1 MLAGQMISRTHFD
14 PQQLIDYKIMA
25 KKVKTKKLPEHIET
39 IEAKHDFSDPEKI
52 GLLEELSRAHHEAG
66 ELKEQAKHSATE
78 WKNRI
83 KSIENKISTIS
94 NKATSGYEFRPTECR
109 VEFDTKKEKKT
120 YFNKKTGEKVET
132 RDMTPAD
139 FELPLFKTEPL
150 KKGENIVS
158 VGAAFDGAQTEPSP
172 TDVNDD

>member
-1 MLAGQMISRTHFD
+1 
-14 PQQLIDYKIMA
+14 MA

-39 IEAKHDFSDPEKI
+39 IEAKHVFDDQEMLVMLQ
-52 GLLEELSRAHHEAG
+52 LLSQAHHQVS
-66 ELKEQAKHSATE
+66 ELKDQAKHSATE

-83 KSIENKISTIS
+83 KAVENTIS
-94 NKATSGYEFRPTECR
+94 SFANKATSGYELQPTECR